1 MVVEL
6 VHQQE
11 FKGQDGVG
19 KLFSV
24 PFKVPHKLGDG
35 DIELF
40 HFTGQIHTSQP
51 VETTEKYMT
60 VHIIQKIK
68 TVKIY
73 REKYT
78 QITSQVY

>member
-40 HFTGQIHTSQP
+40 HFTGQIHTGQP
-51 VETTEKYMT
+51 VETTGNTWLYTTLKLLKFT
-60 VHIIQKIK
+60 GKN
-68 TVKIY
+68 
-73 REKYT
+73 T
-78 QITSQVY
+78 QITSQVK